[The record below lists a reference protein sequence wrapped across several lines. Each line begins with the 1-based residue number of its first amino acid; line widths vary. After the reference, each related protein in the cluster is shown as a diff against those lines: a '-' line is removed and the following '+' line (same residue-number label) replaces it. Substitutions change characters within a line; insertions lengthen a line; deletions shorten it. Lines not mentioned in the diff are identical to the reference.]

1 MWANVKKFIFESFG
15 ETEEKAH
22 TERELQIAAAALL
35 VEAALLDGE
44 FDDYERAIIV
54 SDCMKSFDMDAE
66 TAHSLLDEAVA
77 LQKDAV
83 DIHSFISKFAPN
95 FDYQE
100 RLQLLEMLWGVV
112 YADGVLH
119 DYEANLMRRVC
130 GLLGVKD
137 KDSGDLRKQV
147 LARMDIVAA

>member
-1 MWANVKKFIFESFG
+1 MWTKVKSFLFESYG
-15 ETEEKAH
+15 KTEKEEH
-22 TERELQIAAAALL
+22 SLDELHIAAAALL

-44 FDDYERAIIV
+44 FDEEERAMIV
-54 SDCMKSFDMDAE
+54 SDCQRSFDLDAD
-66 TAHSLLDEAVA
+66 TANNLLDEAMA
-77 LQKDAV
+77 RQKDAV

-95 FDYQE
+95 FNYEE
-100 RLQLLEMLWGVV
+100 RKQLLEMLWGVV

-137 KDSGDLRKQV
+137 KDSGDLRKKV
-147 LARMDIVAA
+147 LARMEAVA